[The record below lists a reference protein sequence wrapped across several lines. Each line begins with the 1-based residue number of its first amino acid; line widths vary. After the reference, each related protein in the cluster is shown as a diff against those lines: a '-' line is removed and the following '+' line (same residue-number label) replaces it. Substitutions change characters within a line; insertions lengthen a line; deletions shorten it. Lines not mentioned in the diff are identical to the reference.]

1 MDRDQLQE
9 DITFIKNMIEN
20 NRRLLVDNGIAYISI
35 GVYIVIG
42 VTISYF
48 LEINGKTNFVTPLW
62 LLLMAFLIV
71 FNYMAQ
77 KRIKRKQTRKTF
89 ASEIFNATW
98 IACAIPITVVSVLY
112 FIIDAISTSSL
123 FVVVSTILGIGY
135 YLTGI
140 INELKFMKYL
150 AFGWWLG
157 SVTAIS
163 WKYIGEEYQLS
174 LLFAMLIFI
183 LEVVPGIIIYRK
195 WKRIYN
201 E

>member
-1 MDRDQLQE
+1 
-9 DITFIKNMIEN
+9 
-20 NRRLLVDNGIAYISI
+20 
-35 GVYIVIG
+35 
-42 VTISYF
+42 
-48 LEINGKTNFVTPLW
+48 
-62 LLLMAFLIV
+62 MAFLIV